1 MAGDND
7 SEVPIAITALIIAIA
22 ALFAATLQILQ
33 AIFASARGLP
43 NCNSVVMG
51 GWSKGTKIR
60 PKITQMRLEVK
71 FEAPIIFLAPPNN
84 TGKPESKNDVWCAEG
99 TEASCR
105 KSRLDWDTLFRDW
118 HSKANEKVH
127 TVDMELATWV
137 YLLVAIEKMERD
149 SKYWELGKFHREG
162 YPGTVPK
169 DLPEPTLA
177 VKIQAKERSFDANPA
192 IKKPFA
198 TSTISH
204 LIELAAILG
213 IYWKVFDRDSNQ
225 YRAEGNGYSLTGS
238 RIADLGVQF
247 TFEKTGDTSFKERRV
262 IPTSEVKELCFG
274 RVPTLF
280 REKKNLD
287 EDVEWQKELKTS
299 SGTGIKVEILQMG
312 SVEEIAETLTQ
323 IGCNGNTT
331 LFYKEGKK
339 HRHLFPV
346 TFEILGMLARVLH
359 IRGRCFRFLPNPTI
373 FPWYSG
379 SFSLPRLLDAFS
391 ERILDDL
398 TMIEEEIEAVPD
410 DSLDKGVRSAVADI
424 RALSESAADLHEAF
438 ERDPTLTC
446 DRMTAL
452 HGAIA
457 AADDM
462 LKAREQEIVLDVLR
476 RHLQEVLAA
485 INNNPDSGG
494 ASSRQG
500 SVSFGHLLGIPLEM
514 RESRFMDTYFKRILW
529 RVVGS
534 AKNSRREDEVVSQAI
549 HEDTEERLSRH
560 ENGQS
565 QAGNAAAFVSSP
577 SPETSSPT
585 EPPAAAGS
593 PIESPAVESIPT
605 PGISKRGSWPQRV
618 ETELHKRTDTARMNT
633 IAEQPDWTTTATKH
647 VEMQRAAVW
656 YTLVFRMIC
665 WLMLHDFDKK
675 DVQLPKSELIGNRQT
690 VFIL

>member
-1 MAGDND
+1 
-7 SEVPIAITALIIAIA
+7 
-22 ALFAATLQILQ
+22 
-33 AIFASARGLP
+33 
-43 NCNSVVMG
+43 
-51 GWSKGTKIR
+51 
-60 PKITQMRLEVK
+60 
-71 FEAPIIFLAPPNN
+71 
-84 TGKPESKNDVWCAEG
+84 
-99 TEASCR
+99 
-105 KSRLDWDTLFRDW
+105 
-118 HSKANEKVH
+118 
-127 TVDMELATWV
+127 
-137 YLLVAIEKMERD
+137 
-149 SKYWELGKFHREG
+149 
-162 YPGTVPK
+162 
-169 DLPEPTLA
+169 
-177 VKIQAKERSFDANPA
+177 
-192 IKKPFA
+192 
-198 TSTISH
+198 
-204 LIELAAILG
+204 
-213 IYWKVFDRDSNQ
+213 
-225 YRAEGNGYSLTGS
+225 
-238 RIADLGVQF
+238 
-247 TFEKTGDTSFKERRV
+247 
-262 IPTSEVKELCFG
+262 
-274 RVPTLF
+274 
-280 REKKNLD
+280 
-287 EDVEWQKELKTS
+287 
-299 SGTGIKVEILQMG
+299 
-312 SVEEIAETLTQ
+312 
-323 IGCNGNTT
+323 
-331 LFYKEGKK
+331 
-339 HRHLFPV
+339 
-346 TFEILGMLARVLH
+346 
-359 IRGRCFRFLPNPTI
+359 
-373 FPWYSG
+373 
-379 SFSLPRLLDAFS
+379 
-391 ERILDDL
+391 
-398 TMIEEEIEAVPD
+398 
-410 DSLDKGVRSAVADI
+410 
-424 RALSESAADLHEAF
+424 
-438 ERDPTLTC
+438 
-446 DRMTAL
+446 MTAL

-549 HEDTEERLSRH
+549 HEDTEKRLSRH

-585 EPPAAAGS
+585 EPPTAAGS

-618 ETELHKRTDTARMNT
+618 ETELHKRTDAARMNT